1 MNKFCFG
8 TVQFGLDYGVAN
20 KNGKPSLERSLEML
34 SYAYDNGIRWF
45 DTAQAYGNAEEILGN
60 FFSRRNDLKEVH
72 VISKLLPHAFDKGS
86 EYVFK
91 DVKESI
97 HSSLKLM
104 HLKELDGFLFHTPEY
119 IYREDIVEQMISCR
133 KKGLVKHI
141 GVSIYEVEHAIDA
154 AKMDWVDYIQV
165 PYSVFDQRVAN
176 SDFFKLAEQNNKTIF
191 ARSAFLQGLSLME
204 LSDIPER
211 IEHAKE
217 DLKTFEGILKKY
229 PFSKVAVSEL
239 FSLRDER
246 INFMVFGVD
255 NLQQLEED
263 IQLSCS
269 NKLPEALIEELRIAF
284 KAVDK
289 SIVMPSL
296 WTTKKPDFKRE

>member
-1 MNKFCFG
+1 MNKFCLG
-8 TVQFGLDYGVAN
+8 TVQFGLNYGIAN
-20 KNGKPSLERSLEML
+20 KRGKPSLQKSLEML
-34 SYAYDNGIRWF
+34 NYAYDNGIRWF
-45 DTAQAYGNAEEILGN
+45 DTAQAYGNAEEILGK
-60 FFSRRNDLKEVH
+60 FFSRRDDLEHIH
-72 VISKLLPHAFDKGS
+72 VISKLLPHAFDKKG

-91 DVKESI
+91 DVEDSI
-97 HSSLKLM
+97 RSSLKLM
-104 HLKELDGFLFHTPEY
+104 NLKQLDGFLFHTPEY
-119 IYREDIVEQMISCR
+119 IYREDIVEQMIACR
-133 KKGLVKHI
+133 EKGIVKHI
-141 GVSIYEVEHAIDA
+141 GVSTYEVEHAVDA

-176 SDFFKLAEQNNKTIF
+176 SEFFKTARQNNKTVF

-204 LSDIPER
+204 LSDVPER

-217 DLKTFEGILKKY
+217 DLKTFERILKKY

>member
-1 MNKFCFG
+1 MNKFCLG
-8 TVQFGLDYGVAN
+8 TVQFGLNYGIAN
-20 KNGKPSLERSLEML
+20 KTGKPSLQKSLEML
-34 SYAYDNGIRWF
+34 NYAYDNGIRWF
-45 DTAQAYGNAEEILGN
+45 DTAQAYGNAEEILGE
-60 FFSRRNDLKEVH
+60 FFSGRDDLENSH
-72 VISKLLPHAFDKGS
+72 VISKLLPHAFDKKG

-91 DVKESI
+91 DVEESI
-97 HSSLKLM
+97 RSSLKLM
-104 HLKELDGFLFHTPEY
+104 NIEKLEGFLFHTPEY
-119 IYREDIVEQMISCR
+119 IYREDIVEQMIACR
-133 KKGLVKHI
+133 EKGIVKHI
-141 GVSIYEVEHAIDA
+141 GVSIYEVEHAVDA

-176 SDFFKLAEQNNKTIF
+176 SDFFKLAEQNNKTVF

-217 DLKTFEGILKKY
+217 DLKTFERILKKY

-255 NLQQLEED
+255 NLQQLKED
-263 IQLSCS
+263 IQLSYS
-269 NKLPEALIEELRIAF
+269 NELPEELIEELRIAF